1 MIKYIKNV
9 SGAAPMEI
17 VIDFIKNNF
26 ITQKVL
32 KANDQGN
39 TEIVADANGYPYVRK
54 TILGINL
61 PYNHLIK
68 LNHENIV
75 KTLYA
80 AQDSHYTYVIE
91 EYISGITLKDCLEQN
106 NSFSDD
112 DIRNIALQ
120 LCDGLNFL
128 HHNKIIH
135 RDLTPSNI
143 ILLHGGMRV
152 KIIDFGAAREISSKA
167 VDTRVLGTPGYAP
180 PEQYGFSSTDQR
192 SDIYSLG
199 KTMLKLIGEIRTS
212 PLRAIF
218 EKCVELDPKR
228 RYKTVSELQKALLN
242 NSSKKNIL
250 HLAIAFL
257 LLCNTLCLSYLFY
270 ERLKTPSLPPAVN
283 TEGKINI
290 ENNDSIVKKQDIATS
305 NYNTKATELKEEPP
319 KQQNTSSAESVTPK
333 AEQNLGETTP
343 QVNQTTNKDS
353 EDQDAPRTYTDS
365 KGIMRTKD
373 GYIIQYPAAFKQV
386 NMQIELD
393 KDSYAPLSGIKGFYS
408 IKPKEYNRPIIRLR
422 NDSEYNIKNPSVRIH
437 SFNLGVDINDISFK
451 NSYGHIEEL
460 HTLQVNQKANVSFVY
475 DIKIMGVIPRNSDYD
490 IQILSTIPKFYG
502 METFYNNNNKVSV
515 SIASNK
521 RPVEFFSYKIV
532 YD

>member
-1 MIKYIKNV
+1 MD
-9 SGAAPMEI
+9 I

-26 ITQKVL
+26 TTQKVL
-32 KANDQGN
+32 KENEQGS

-61 PYNHLIK
+61 PYKILAD
-68 LNHENIV
+68 LNHESIV
-75 KTLYA
+75 KILYT
-80 AQDSHYTYVIE
+80 AQDSSYTYVIE
-91 EYISGITLKDCLEQN
+91 EYISGITLKDCLDQN

-128 HHNKIIH
+128 HNNKIIH

-152 KIIDFGAAREISSKA
+152 KIIDFGAAREINPKD

-218 EKCVELDPKR
+218 EKCIELDPKR
-228 RYKTVSELQKALLN
+228 RYKTVSELQKALSK
-242 NSSKKNIL
+242 SSSQKNIL
-250 HLAIAFL
+250 HMAIAVL
-257 LLCNTLCLSYLFY
+257 LLCNTLSLGYLFY
-270 ERLKTPSLPPAVN
+270 ERLNTPSLTTPSSSELKVN
-283 TEGKINI
+283 IT
-290 ENNDSIVKKQDIATS
+290 NDASSAKKQDIAAS
-305 NYNTKATELKEEPP
+305 NYNNTTPELKEELP
-319 KQQNTSSAESVTPK
+319 KQQPT
-333 AEQNLGETTP
+333 
-343 QVNQTTNKDS
+343 NQATNKDR
-353 EDQDAPRTYTDS
+353 EDQEAPNTYIDS
-365 KGIMRTKD
+365 KGVMRSKD
-373 GYIIQYPAAFKQV
+373 GYILQYPPAFKQV

-393 KDSYAPLSGIKGFYS
+393 KDSYTPLPGTKGYYS
-408 IKPKEYNRPIIRLR
+408 IKPKEKNKPIIRIR

-451 NSYGHIEEL
+451 NSYGHMEEL
-460 HTLQVNQKANVSFVY
+460 HTIQFKPQVNVSFVY
-475 DIKIMGVIPRNSDYD
+475 EIKILGVIPRNSNYD
-490 IQILSTIPKFYG
+490 IQILSTIPQFYG
-502 METFYNNNNKVSV
+502 MEFFYNNNNKATV
-515 SIASNK
+515 SISSFK
-521 RPVEFFSYKIV
+521 RPVESFSYKIV

>member
-1 MIKYIKNV
+1 MD
-9 SGAAPMEI
+9 I

-32 KANDQGN
+32 KANDQGS

-61 PYNHLIK
+61 PYNLLVK

-75 KTLYA
+75 KILYA
-80 AQDSHYTYVIE
+80 AQDCNYTYVIE
-91 EYISGITLKDCLEQN
+91 EYISGITLKDCLDQN

-112 DIRNIALQ
+112 DIKNIALQ
-120 LCDGLNFL
+120 LCDGLIFL
-128 HHNKIIH
+128 HTNKIIH

-228 RYKTVSELQKALLN
+228 RYKTVSELQKALN
-242 NSSKKNIL
+242 SNSSKKNIL

-257 LLCNTLCLSYLFY
+257 LLCNTLCLGYLFY
-270 ERLKTPSLPPAVN
+270 EHLNAPSLPFTVTTESKSNIKNNN
-283 TEGKINI
+283 T
-290 ENNDSIVKKQDIATS
+290 SVKKQDITTNNS
-305 NYNTKATELKEEPP
+305 NTKTAELKKEPP
-319 KQQNTSSAESVTPK
+319 KQQNSSSTEVATPK
-333 AEQNLGETTP
+333 TEQSLNKTP
-343 QVNQTTNKDS
+343 PQINQNANSDND
-353 EDQDAPRTYTDS
+353 DQDTPRTYIDS
-365 KGIMRTKD
+365 KGVMRTKD
-373 GYIIQYPAAFKQV
+373 GYILQYPAAFKQV

-393 KDSYAPLSGIKGFYS
+393 KASYTPLPDTKGFYS
-408 IKPKEYNRPIIRLR
+408 IKPKESNKPIIRIR
-422 NDSEYNIKNPSVRIH
+422 NDSEYNIKNPSLRIY
-437 SFNLGVDINDISFK
+437 SFNLGIDVNDISFK

-460 HTLQVNQKANVSFVY
+460 HTLHVDKKFNASFVY
-475 DIKIMGVIPRNSDYD
+475 EIKIMGIIPRNSDYD

-502 METFYNNNNKVSV
+502 KETFYNNSNNKFSV
-515 SIASNK
+515 SIASYK
-521 RPVEFFSYKIV
+521 RPVETFSYKII
-532 YD
+532 YN